1 MTLSSVKSDFEVP
14 LGVKITGVDNSTYSL
29 TGEAYSHVVP
39 PKSESTAARV
49 LQKDDVA
56 LGESANS
63 SNAQPANQPAPARQS
78 PLTSTSCALF
88 VCTAYEF
95 SRKFVSSSPRYTQST
110 RLN

>member
-56 LGESANS
+56 L
-63 SNAQPANQPAPARQS
+63 
-78 PLTSTSCALF
+78 
-88 VCTAYEF
+88 AYEF